1 MGPNNLRRSL
11 PAIFTVALL
20 FRVVLLVFLFHYSTM
35 NRGFVHSEAANIA
48 ESLVLHHAYAG
59 GYRTTQPTAWL
70 APVYPALTAVVFL
83 LFGVKSFASIVVL
96 ASLNALFAALTSIY
110 VCRIAADRFG
120 QQTGFVA
127 GWIWAL
133 CPYLALIP
141 FVIWDTCLAGLIF
154 AYAVWKLLSI
164 EARPDNARPNNARP
178 DNARPELRQW
188 IECGIVWGLLAL
200 TSPVLL
206 APLPAWMLYW
216 IWKKPSRLAPVSAMA
231 FTVFLCLAPWCLRNA
246 LVVGTGFSPRSNAWA
261 EIYYGEAGFSEHGNG
276 PSGEYQRLGE
286 AKYEALLKQRT
297 QTFIREHPGEFLTA
311 ALHRV
316 VPFWTV
322 PWPFTLVAVSLIL
335 CALASLLLAPWE
347 QVAPLAFILLFC
359 PLIYYFCY
367 SFSRYRY
374 PVDAMVCVL
383 AGYSVTSA
391 FQWMRKARAAN

>member
-1 MGPNNLRRSL
+1 MGPNPLRRSL

-20 FRVVLLVFLFHYSTM
+20 FRVVLLVFLFHESTM

-59 GYRTTQPTAWL
+59 AYFTTQPTAWL
-70 APVYPALTAVVFL
+70 APVYPAVTAVVFQF
-83 LFGVKSFASIVVL
+83 FGVKSFASIVVL

-110 VCRIAADRFG
+110 LCRIAANRFG

-133 CPYLALIP
+133 CPYIALIP

-164 EARPDNARPNNARP
+164 EHCLEPRK
-178 DNARPELRQW
+178 W
-188 IECGIVWGLLAL
+188 IECGIIWGLLAL

-206 APLPAWMLYW
+206 APLPAWTLYW
-216 IWKKPSRLAPVSAMA
+216 IWKKPSRLAPMA
-231 FTVFLCLAPWCLRNA
+231 VMALTVFLCAAPWCLRNA

-261 EIYYGEAGFSEHGNG
+261 EVYYGEAGFAEHGNG

-286 AKYEALLKQRT
+286 AKYVALLKQRT
-297 QTFIREHPGEFLTA
+297 QTFIRTHPREFLTA

-322 PWPFTLVAVSLIL
+322 PWPFTLVAALLIL
-335 CALASLLLAPWE
+335 SALASLLLAPWE
-347 QVAPLAFILLFC
+347 KVAPLAFILFFC

-383 AGYSVTSA
+383 AGYSVTRA
-391 FQWMRKARAAN
+391 FQWMRLT